1 MMLAGIVM
9 SSTSIRSKPY
19 TSTSGRRVA
28 VAAATGLE
36 VIPSADATDEPASAR
51 SGRILFAY
59 ATSLITG
66 MIEKNVFP
74 VPVRIVRTYET
85 YGATKLSAFGRARSA
100 VLAIW
105 TM

>member
-1 MMLAGIVM
+1 M
-9 SSTSIRSKPY
+9 
-19 TSTSGRRVA
+19 A
-28 VAAATGLE
+28 VAAATGLD
-36 VIPSADATDEPASAR
+36 VIPRADAIDDPASAR

-66 MIEKNVFP
+66 MIEKKVLP
-74 VPVRIVRTYET
+74 VPVRIVRTYEM